1 MHVKNGKMCFQ
12 VYFTFFDLIL
22 GGEKQRIQLARLFYH
37 KPKFVILDEA
47 TSAVSNDVEALLY
60 SAAKEAGITVVT
72 ISHRPGLLKYH
83 NYLLKIGEGADGTK
97 WEWTRVGTQQDRV
110 ESVENEIKKL
120 DEQLQSTEGL
130 KRRLLAINQELNLKP
145 PEKLKH
151 AKRSL
156 V

>member
-1 MHVKNGKMCFQ
+1 M
-12 VYFTFFDLIL
+12 
-22 GGEKQRIQLARLFYH
+22 ARLFYH

-60 SAAKEAGITVVT
+60 SAAKDAGITVVT
-72 ISHRPGLLKYH
+72 ISHRPSLLKYH
-83 NYLLKIGEGADGTK
+83 SFLLKIGEGDKGTS

-110 ESVENEIKKL
+110 ESVENEIKTL
-120 DEQLQSTEGL
+120 EERLQSTEGL
-130 KRRLLAINQELNLKP
+130 KRRLLVINQELQLKP
-145 PEKLKH
+145 SEKLPH

>member
-1 MHVKNGKMCFQ
+1 MERCFFW
-12 VYFTFFDLIL
+12 YLCIYL
-22 GGEKQRIQLARLFYH
+22 SIGGEKQRIQLARLFYH

-60 SAAKEAGITVVT
+60 SAAKDAGITIVT

-83 NYLLKIGEGADGTK
+83 GFLLKIGEGTDGTS
-97 WEWTRVGTQQDRV
+97 WEWTRVGTQQDLV
-110 ESVENEIKKL
+110 ESVENEIKT
-120 DEQLQSTEGL
+120 LQERLQATEGL
-130 KRRLLAINQELNLKP
+130 KKRLAAINQELQLKP
-145 PEKLKH
+145 AEKILH

>member
-1 MHVKNGKMCFQ
+1 MERCFFR
-12 VYFTFFDLIL
+12 YFSCFIQ
-22 GGEKQRIQLARLFYH
+22 GGEKQRIQLARIFYH

-60 SAAKEAGITVVT
+60 SAAKDAGITVVT

-83 NYLLKIGEGADGTK
+83 GYLLKIGEGEGTN
-97 WEWTRVGTQQDRV
+97 WEWTQVGSPQGLK
-110 ESVENEIKKL
+110 ESVENEIKTL
-120 DEQLQSTEGL
+120 EERLQATQGL
-130 KRRLLAINQELNLKP
+130 KMRLGAINKELQLAP
-145 PEKLKH
+145 AEKLLH